1 MKKIV
6 SLVAIMLMLIFNTIT
21 ALASP
26 MSEIEQTESI
36 EIQEDLFE
44 FDENSVKDTGTQ
56 VYPNASTRSF
66 HDSDFSG
73 GYLHKTETLTEED
86 IDDYYFFSV
95 TSTKFLS
102 FKINSPNA
110 DYHVELGLMDWD
122 EGMYYATTIKGNT
135 AAGSVWVQD
144 VPSGDYALHIYSD
157 GTVGD
162 SYTVAANTLCPSNVT
177 GVYYESDDLSTIV
190 TRVGTS
196 TIYQNNMN
204 VSNQLNSVLNKP
216 VAFFMED
223 SWPVYPSGTEYYT
236 HDIDDGKI
244 KSVSTGSF
252 YSNMRSIKNA
262 LWVKLDVGTLW
273 TYTHSIVNNG
283 STLSFIDLA
292 GRKTPRRFDSWD
304 VGGEFGD
311 HYLIYDMDTGKY
323 VDFYS
328 LHNVF
333 FASGGQV
340 LKPNS
345 RIFLNIWQNPDS
357 N

>member
-1 MKKIV
+1 MKKTV
-6 SLVAIMLMLIFNTIT
+6 SLVAIMLLLIFNTIT

-26 MSEIEQTESI
+26 LNEVEQVESS
-36 EIQEDLFE
+36 EIQEDLIE
-44 FDENSVKDTGTQ
+44 FDENSVDDVGTL
-56 VYPNASTRSF
+56 VPSNTSTYSF
-66 HDSDFSG
+66 NDSDFSG
-73 GYLHKTETLTEED
+73 GYLNKAETLTED
-86 IDDYYFFSV
+86 DKDDYYFFSV

-102 FKINSPNA
+102 FKVNSPNA
-110 DYHVELGLMDWD
+110 NYYVELGLMDWN
-122 EGMYYATTIKGNT
+122 EGIYYATTLKGNT
-135 AAGSVWVQD
+135 ADGSVWVKD

-162 SYTVAANTLCPSNVT
+162 SYTVAANALCPSNVT
-177 GVYYESDDLSTIV
+177 GVYFESDDLSTIV
-190 TRVGTS
+190 TRVGS
-196 TIYQNNMN
+196 GTIYQNSMN
-204 VSNQLNSVLNKP
+204 VSNQLNNVLNAP
-216 VAFFMED
+216 VALFMED

-236 HDIDDGKI
+236 HDIDDGKVQSI
-244 KSVSTGSF
+244 STGTF
-252 YSNMRSIKNA
+252 YINVRTIKNA

-304 VGGEFGD
+304 VGGDFGD

-340 LKPNS
+340 LKQNS
-345 RIFLNIWQNPDS
+345 RIFMTIWQNPDS

>member
-6 SLVAIMLMLIFNTIT
+6 SLVAVMLLLTFSTIT

-26 MSEIEQTESI
+26 MSEVEQMEGA
-36 EIQEDLFE
+36 EVQENLFE
-44 FDENSVKDTGTQ
+44 FDENSVKDTETL
-56 VYPNASTRSF
+56 VSPNASTRSF
-66 HDSDFSG
+66 NDFDFSG
-73 GYLHKTETLTEED
+73 GYLYKTETLTED
-86 IDDYYFFSV
+86 DRDDYYFFSV

-110 DYHVELGLMDWD
+110 DYYVELGIMDWN
-122 EGMYYATTIKGNT
+122 EGIYYATTLKGNT
-135 AAGSVWVQD
+135 ANGSVWVKD

-157 GTVGD
+157 GAVGD
-162 SYTVAANTLCPSNVT
+162 SYTVAANALGPSSVT
-177 GVYYESDDLSTIV
+177 GVYFENDDLSTVI
-190 TRVGTS
+190 TRVGSS

-204 VSNQLNSVLNKP
+204 VSNQLNKVLDAP

-244 KSVSTGSF
+244 KSISTGTF
-252 YSNMRSIKNA
+252 YSNKRSVKNA
-262 LWVKLDVGTLW
+262 LWVKLDVDTLW

-283 STLSFIDLA
+283 STLSFIDLV
-292 GRKTPRRFDSWD
+292 GKKTPRRFDSWD
-304 VGGEFGD
+304 VGGQNGD

-328 LHNVF
+328 IYNVF

-340 LKPNS
+340 LKQNS
-345 RIFLNIWQNPDS
+345 KIFLNIW
-357 N
+357 

>member
-26 MSEIEQTESI
+26 LNEIEQTESI

-223 SWPVYPSGTEYYT
+223 SWPVYPSG
-236 HDIDDGKI
+236 IDDGKVQSI
-244 KSVSTGSF
+244 STGTF
-252 YSNMRSIKNA
+252 YTNVRTIKNA

-304 VGGEFGD
+304 VGGDFGD

-340 LKPNS
+340 LKQNS
-345 RIFLNIWQNPDS
+345 RIFMTIWQNPDS